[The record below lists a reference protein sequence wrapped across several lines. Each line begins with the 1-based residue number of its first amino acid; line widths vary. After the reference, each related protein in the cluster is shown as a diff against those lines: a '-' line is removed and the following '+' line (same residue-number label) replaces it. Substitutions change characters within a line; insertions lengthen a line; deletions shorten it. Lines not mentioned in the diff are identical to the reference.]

1 MLSPPLCANKVIR
14 IELRE
19 ADAQEV
25 LRQDAE
31 QLKSMTLGVDPL
43 PKATP
48 APGRNL
54 PFCPAA
60 RCCRSCKPGFWRGL
74 PGGGGPTA
82 VGRRKRVPFPLS
94 RAREASTHQTVL
106 VSPSSPDCGKGRG
119 GREGEWERTQCFS
132 QSVCDRKK
140 EWLNNPEPD

>member
-1 MLSPPLCANKVIR
+1 M
-14 IELRE
+14 RE
-19 ADAQEV
+19 ADAQEE

-60 RCCRSCKPGFWRGL
+60 RRCENCTPGFWRGL
-74 PGGGGPTA
+74 PGGWGLTA
-82 VGRRKRVPFPLS
+82 VGRRKGAPFPLP
-94 RAREASTHQTVL
+94 RAREASTHQ
-106 VSPSSPDCGKGRG
+106 G
-119 GREGEWERTQCFS
+119 
-132 QSVCDRKK
+132 
-140 EWLNNPEPD
+140 